1 MNPSLLEMHRRHQ
14 EIRRRMGGGA
24 PVKKVVEPE
33 VIEPEVIE
41 PEVIEPEV
49 IEPEV
54 IEPEKVR
61 TNEPLTMAEIKK
73 TVAAAFG
80 LAAVDLSCECRSSKF
95 LAPRH
100 IAMYF
105 CRELSRRSYPA
116 IGIAFGRRD
125 HSTVVRAIRKIENA
139 RTRGGELAE
148 TVNAI
153 EKMFGERSR

>member
-14 EIRRRMGGGA
+14 EIRRRMGGGGA
-24 PVKKVVEPE
+24 PAKKAVEPE
-33 VIEPEVIE
+33 IVEPEI
-41 PEVIEPEV
+41 

-61 TNEPLTMAEIKK
+61 TNGPVSMAEIKK

-80 LAAVDLSCECRSSKF
+80 LAMVDLSCECRSSKF
-95 LAPRH
+95 IIPRH
-100 IAMYF
+100 IAMYL

-125 HSTVVRAIRKIENA
+125 HSTVISAIRKIENA
-139 RTRGGELAE
+139 RARGGELAE
-148 TVNAI
+148 AVNAI
-153 EKMFGERSR
+153 EKMFEERSR

>member
-14 EIRRRMGGGA
+14 EIRRRIEGGA
-24 PVKKVVEPE
+24 PAKKVFEPE
-33 VIEPEVIE
+33 VVELEV
-41 PEVIEPEV
+41 V
-49 IEPEV
+49 EPEV

-61 TNEPLTMAEIKK
+61 TNGPVSMAEIKK

-95 LAPRH
+95 ITPRH

-105 CRELSRRSYPA
+105 CRELARRSYPA
-116 IGIAFGRRD
+116 IGIAFGKRD
-125 HSTVVRAIRKIENA
+125 HSTVVLAVRKIENA
-139 RTRGGELAE
+139 RARGGELAE

-153 EKMFGERSR
+153 EKMFEERSR

>member
-14 EIRRRMGGGA
+14 EIRRRMGGGSA
-24 PVKKVVEPE
+24 PAKKIVEPEVVEPE
-33 VIEPEVIE
+33 V
-41 PEVIEPEV
+41 
-49 IEPEV
+49 
-54 IEPEKVR
+54 VR

-80 LAAVDLSCECRSSKF
+80 VAVVDLLCECRSSKF
-95 LAPRH
+95 LTPRH

-125 HSTVVRAIRKIENA
+125 HSTVVKAVRKIENA
-139 RTRGGELAE
+139 RARGGELAE
-148 TVNAI
+148 RVNAI
-153 EKMFGERSR
+153 EKMFEERSR